1 MNQKTYQVLL
11 NDSNVLS
18 HEWKGLDIPDI
29 VREKY
34 SIFPE
39 DLEGSAK
46 EELPITFCNHVADVL
61 ITLRVKPEV
70 ETIET
75 VSCQFVKMQC
85 GAAFFR
91 LTDTEGFINWVKHS
105 TEGNDYSLQELEV
118 LYYATKTKFQ
128 T

>member
-11 NDSNVLS
+11 NDSNVVS

-46 EELPITFCNHVADVL
+46 EELPITFCNPVADVL

-85 GAAFFR
+85 GASFFR

-118 LYYATKTKFQ
+118 LLCYPN
-128 T
+128 

>member
-11 NDSNVLS
+11 DDSNVVS

-34 SIFPE
+34 CIFPE

-46 EELPITFCNHVADVL
+46 EELPITFCNYVADVL

-70 ETIET
+70 ATTEAL
-75 VSCQFVKMQC
+75 SCQYVKMQC
-85 GAAFFR
+85 GASFLR
-91 LTDTEGFINWVKHS
+91 IKDSEGFITWIKQS
-105 TEGNDYSLQELEV
+105 TEGNDYTTQELEV
-118 LYYATKTKFQ
+118 LHYAAINKR
-128 T
+128 

>member
-11 NDSNVLS
+11 NDSTVVS

-34 SIFPE
+34 CIFPE

-70 ETIET
+70 ATTEAL
-75 VSCQFVKMQC
+75 SCQYVKMQC
-85 GAAFFR
+85 GASFLR
-91 LTDTEGFINWVKHS
+91 IKDLEGFITWIRHS
-105 TEGNDYSLQELEV
+105 TEGNDYSNQELEV
-118 LYYATKTKFQ
+118 LHYAAINKR
-128 T
+128 

>member
-11 NDSNVLS
+11 DYSNVVS

-46 EELPITFCNHVADVL
+46 EELPITFYNHVADVL

-70 ETIET
+70 DTIE
-75 VSCQFVKMQC
+75 VLSCHFVKMQC
-85 GAAFFR
+85 GASFLR
-91 LTDTEGFINWVKHS
+91 IKDSEGFINWIKQS
-105 TEGNDYSLQELEV
+105 TEGNDYSIQELEV
-118 LYYATKTKFQ
+118 LHYAAINQ
-128 T
+128 R